1 MRRILIGASV
11 MVLATSTLVA
21 APKKKK
27 THTTKKDKDKS
38 KDKDKDKDKG
48 SDSGEIEMDGG
59 GGAGSS
65 AGGGTGGGSG
75 DSAELAIKAPPPPE
89 TTPAP
94 ASVRTLDLND
104 RPLTLPKG
112 QIDVHGGLPLAVVTV
127 PDIMMNKV
135 STTSFG
141 FAFGATYGF
150 DDKTELGLDY
160 AVSLS
165 PGDIKGPLT
174 LHGAYT
180 LAKAAKY
187 DFAVGGAFV
196 VHPISAANTTTTYVA
211 LQLGAW
217 FRYRA
222 TPKLSIFT
230 GLPATPHPDVSL
242 ARSGFAFP
250 PMPYQLAL
258 GFNSGGA
265 IALNLP
271 VGVGIQA
278 APKVY
283 VFAAT
288 NIANI
293 KIANTANAFLFKD
306 FIPLTLGGFYSI
318 NKLDIG
324 AEFSDD
330 LKQAGDYLAFTI
342 MARYFV
348 Q

>member
-11 MVLATSTLVA
+11 MVLATSSLVA

-27 THTTKKDKDKS
+27 TPTTKKDKT
-38 KDKDKDKDKG
+38 KDQGAG
-48 SDSGEIEMDGG
+48 SGAEIEMDGG
-59 GGAGSS
+59 GAGSGG
-65 AGGGTGGGSG
+65 AGGGMGGGSG
-75 DSAELAIKAPPPPE
+75 SDASMSKPPPE
-89 TTPAP
+89 PTPAP
-94 ASVRTLDLND
+94 VGVRSLDLNE

-112 QIDVHGGLPLAVVTV
+112 QIDVHGALPIALVTV
-127 PDIMMNKV
+127 PDITGGKTS
-135 STTSFG
+135 STSLG
-141 FAFGATYGF
+141 FAFGGTYGL
-150 DDKTELGLDY
+150 DDKTELGADY

-180 LAKAAKY
+180 LAKAPKY
-187 DFAVGGAFV
+187 DAAIGGALV
-196 VHPISAANTTTTYVA
+196 IHPIGSTDPMSGASATTTYLA
-211 LQLGAW
+211 LQIGAW

-222 TPKLSIFT
+222 TPKVTIFT

-242 ARSGFAFP
+242 SRAGFAFP
-250 PMPYQLAL
+250 PMPYQLTL
-258 GFNSGGA
+258 GVNNGGA

-278 APKVY
+278 APRIY

-293 KIANTANAFLFKD
+293 KIAHTANAFLFAD
-306 FIPLTLGGFYSI
+306 FIPLTLGGFYSLP
-318 NKLDIG
+318 KLDVG

-342 MARYFV
+342 VARYFIK
-348 Q
+348 